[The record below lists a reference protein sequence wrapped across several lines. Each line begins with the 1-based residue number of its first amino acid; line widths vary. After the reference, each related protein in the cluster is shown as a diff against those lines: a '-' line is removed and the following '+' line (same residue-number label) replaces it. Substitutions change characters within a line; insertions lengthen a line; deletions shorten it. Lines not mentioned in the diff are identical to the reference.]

1 MSKFKSVILIFSVFI
16 FTSLIISCEN
26 TSTRSEKNE
35 VDSISVQESVKKA
48 ALNKILIQEKP
59 DFILDSLNLEYTIDG
74 QKIINKKVLVD
85 VSRIRDIY
93 EDKDRINHIII
104 NGSYRHYIDLICTSE
119 QVKIIRD
126 ANYKSSIY
134 LIINPISVRKIDFE
148 YVSNVN
154 GEFFEE
160 GEKPTAHID
169 VEDLRKR
176 FIINGKLIN
185 IKTTA
190 HE

>member
-1 MSKFKSVILIFSVFI
+1 MFKSKAVVLIFSVVI

-35 VDSISVQESVKKA
+35 MDSISVQESVKKA
-48 ALNKILIQEKP
+48 VLNKILIQEKP

-74 QKIINKKVLVD
+74 EKIINKKVLVD

-104 NGSYRHYIDLICTSE
+104 NGSYRHYIDLTCTSE

-126 ANYKSSIY
+126 ANYKNSIY
-134 LIINPISVRKIDFE
+134 LIIDPVSVRKIDFE
-148 YVSNVN
+148 YVSSVD

-160 GEKPTAHID
+160 GEKPMAQIE

-176 FIINGKLIN
+176 FIIKAKLIN
-185 IKTTA
+185 IKTIA